1 MTRLVNA
8 SFLFFYLIALHN
20 LYVLY
25 PETLYDILNPVT
37 IDDKMEQITIHQV
50 LCVHALSYNSIYVNR
65 SGNHL

>member
-1 MTRLVNA
+1 MLY
-8 SFLFFYLIALHN
+8 YLIALHN

-50 LCVHALSYNSIYVNR
+50 LCVHALFYNSIYVNR
-65 SGNHL
+65 CGNHL

>member
-1 MTRLVNA
+1 MLA
-8 SFLFFYLIALHN
+8 FLFSYLVALHN

-37 IDDKMEQITIHQV
+37 IDDKMVQITIHQV

-65 SGNHL
+65 CGNHL